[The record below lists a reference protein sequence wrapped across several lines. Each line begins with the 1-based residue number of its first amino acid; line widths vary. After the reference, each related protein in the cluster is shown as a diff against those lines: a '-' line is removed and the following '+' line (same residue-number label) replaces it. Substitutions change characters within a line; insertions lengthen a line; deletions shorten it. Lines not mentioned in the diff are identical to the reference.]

1 MRFISRGSNFSKVKE
16 TIKNTKGYVKIFAV
30 SIILIII
37 AVFIMSLTIFLT
49 QEGLPEEDYD
59 LLMERLDATHVLL
72 IQIGIGLF
80 SLAIFLGAISNESL
94 STELR
99 RGMVIAAGVGIL
111 ALVIF
116 NNITIRIFS

>member
-1 MRFISRGSNFSKVKE
+1 
-16 TIKNTKGYVKIFAV
+16 
-30 SIILIII
+30 
-37 AVFIMSLTIFLT
+37 MSLTIFLT

-59 LLMERLDATHVLL
+59 LLIARLDATHVLL

>member
-30 SIILIII
+30 SIILIIV

-49 QEGLPEEDYD
+49 QEGLPDEDYD
-59 LLMERLDATHVLL
+59 LLIARLDATHVLL

-80 SLAIFLGAISNESL
+80 SLAIFLGAISNESF

-99 RGMVIAAGVGIL
+99 RGMVIAAGLGIL

-116 NNITIRIFS
+116 NNITIRILT

>member
-1 MRFISRGSNFSKVKE
+1 VRFISKGSNFSKAKE

-30 SIILIII
+30 SIILIIV

-49 QEGLPEEDYD
+49 QEGLPDEDYD
-59 LLMERLDATHVLL
+59 LLIARLDATHVLL

-116 NNITIRIFS
+116 NNITILIFS